1 MQQHYDIPRSI
12 QMQAS
17 AACASLS
24 ATLQLQSASPCRVQ
38 ASNALPPA
46 KHVYMRLRNSLQKDY
61 ATNKPS
67 R

>member
-1 MQQHYDIPRSI
+1 MIYHVVYKCRLLLHVHLYLQ
-12 QMQAS
+12 
-17 AACASLS
+17 
-24 ATLQLQSASPCRVQ
+24 LQLQSASPCRVQ

-46 KHVYMRLRNSLQKDY
+46 KHVYIRLRNSLQKDY